1 MKLYRQA
8 GEEGIVHDVLYYHYA
23 RLIEALY
30 GVERIE
36 QLLED
41 PDITGSDLR
50 ITSNELY
57 PEGIG
62 VIEAPRGTL
71 IHHYKVDESG
81 AITDVNLI
89 VATGHNNFAMNKGVE
104 AIAKAYIKGDDVP
117 EGVMNRMEHLIRC
130 YDPCLS
136 CSTHAVGKMPLEL
149 SIVDNSGEILRKIYK
164 D

>member
-1 MKLYRQA
+1 
-8 GEEGIVHDVLYYHYA
+8 LYYHYA

-30 GVERIE
+30 GLERIE
-36 QLLED
+36 QLLAD
-41 PDITGSDLR
+41 PDITSSDLR
-50 ITSNELY
+50 VTSKEIN

-71 IHHYKVDESG
+71 IHHYQVNESG
-81 AITDVNLI
+81 VITKVNLI

-104 AIAKAYIKGDDVP
+104 MVAKKYITGTNVP
-117 EGVMNRMEHLIRC
+117 EGVFNRLEHVIRA

-136 CSTHAVGKMPLEL
+136 CSTHAVGKMPLKLEL
-149 SIVDNSGEILRKIYK
+149 VGPTGEILKEVTR